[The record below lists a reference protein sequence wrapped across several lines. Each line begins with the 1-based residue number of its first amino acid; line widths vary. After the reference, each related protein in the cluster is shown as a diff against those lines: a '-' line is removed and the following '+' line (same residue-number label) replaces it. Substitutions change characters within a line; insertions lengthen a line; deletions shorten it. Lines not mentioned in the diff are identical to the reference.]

1 MINLSEIGS
10 VQPLVILRGEY
21 GIVKGDNAIIAS
33 PNAKSGVVLILSDQ
47 ENKITAMAHFDS
59 EKNIEENL
67 EKIFTDLTQA
77 GANTQNLKCN
87 LVENDK
93 SS

>member
-1 MINLSEIGS
+1 MINLSEINS

-21 GIVKGDNAIIAS
+21 GIVKGDSAIIAS

-47 ENKITAMAHFDS
+47 ENKVTAMAHFDS
-59 EKNIEENL
+59 EKNLEENL
-67 EKIFTDLTQA
+67 EEIFASLTKA
-77 GANTQNLKCN
+77 GANLHNLKCN
-87 LVENDK
+87 LIENDK